1 MRVVIITAI
10 LFLHNICNL
19 FLADFE
25 WPGLGQLTWIWKL
38 MGNLTTFALILLKL
52 KLLFTILTLISPSQ
66 AIP

>member
-1 MRVVIITAI
+1 MRLVIITAI
-10 LFLHNICNL
+10 QFLENFCNL
-19 FLADFE
+19 FFACFE
-25 WPGLGQLTWIWKL
+25 CLGLGQLTWIWKL